1 MIFEAQATVPISEE
15 ELFRQQEELRRREQE
30 LIRRQQDLD
39 NRARQQ
45 QRAGNGQ
52 RPPHNWPPLPKI
64 IPLEPCFYQDIDVEI
79 PAQFQ
84 VNIFI
89 LKIF

>member
-1 MIFEAQATVPISEE
+1 VNKLIKNFRISEKK
-15 ELFRQQEELRRREQE
+15 FFSKE

-84 VNIFI
+84 VNIF
-89 LKIF
+89 